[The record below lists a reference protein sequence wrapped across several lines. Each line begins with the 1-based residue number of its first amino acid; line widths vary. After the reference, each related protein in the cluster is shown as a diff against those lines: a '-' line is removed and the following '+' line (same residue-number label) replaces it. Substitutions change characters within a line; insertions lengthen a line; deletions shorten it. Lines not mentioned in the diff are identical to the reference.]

1 MMRVV
6 LAVLMLLLSP
16 CLLPSAAAAQ
26 DVKLEVRSA
35 DTVKSVLE
43 RHVGKRVGV
52 VLHTGQELTGVVTT
66 VGDKLVHLSELSGRE
81 FFDAAV
87 SLEQVAA
94 VVVRVRG
101 R

>member
-1 MMRVV
+1 MRVAF
-6 LAVLMLLLSP
+6 AVLMLLFSP
-16 CLLPSAAAAQ
+16 CLPLSTAAAQ
-26 DVKLEVRSA
+26 EAKFEVRSA
-35 DTVKSVLE
+35 DTVKSLLE

-52 VLHTGQELTGVVTT
+52 VLHTGQELSGVVTT

>member
-1 MMRVV
+1 MRVAV
-6 LAVLMLLLSP
+6 SVLMLLVSSSLSF
-16 CLLPSAAAAQ
+16 SIVDAQ
-26 DVKLEVRSA
+26 EAKLEVRNA
-35 DTVKSVLE
+35 DTVKNVLE
-43 RHVGKRVGV
+43 RQVGKRVGV

-66 VGDKLVHLSELSGRE
+66 VGDKVVHLAELSGRD
-81 FFDAAV
+81 FFDAVV

>member
-1 MMRVV
+1 MR
-6 LAVLMLLLSP
+6 LALTTVMLMLASCLSASS
-16 CLLPSAAAAQ
+16 LDAQ
-26 DVKLEVRSA
+26 PAKLEVQSA

-66 VGDKLVHLSELSGRE
+66 VGDKVVHLAELSGRE
-81 FFDAAV
+81 FFDAV
-87 SLEQVAA
+87 VTLEHVAA